1 MIEKARTIYGSLEYV
16 VRFNGE
22 TTDTFRVLAGILI
35 GDPASPV
42 LWILI
47 ISDFHPHPHKD
58 DVFLGGIRI
67 SHLWL
72 ADDGILVCLSA
83 AGVQSNLSDFDR
95 FRSRRF
101 LNVSVPK
108 TAASIFGE
116 LPPALPPL
124 ELNGGRVNYVSTYV
138 YTGTAFSTTTRD
150 MFADHYARRA
160 ASAEKIAHASFSLQA
175 YTGTLPPQV
184 ALTLYRARVEP
195 HLTFGCEV
203 ALDVHAPS
211 YERLEKVQN
220 VFLRRA
226 LGLGGHSQLIPLF
239 SETGVK
245 PIRYR
250 RLELALRFAQY
261 ALQPNAPAY
270 VAAALHEAHALATA
284 GHPSW
289 WSDLY
294 RALAALPVP
303 VALPIHA
310 DLTPHLLAD
319 IARSLDS
326 SLAAHI
332 HASVVSSHRL
342 PILAARFAFLPSQ
355 PPVLQALCKWRAYL
369 NVPFA
374 PHREALV
381 RLLVSDHKLAV
392 EALRR
397 VSPQVPRHR
406 RICRLCEVRS
416 AIESE
421 LHVLLECRNEQLCAI
436 RDAFYARILPRLP
449 KLPRLVDSTPPL
461 ILPDDNALL
470 DLQA

>member
-1 MIEKARTIYGSLEYV
+1 
-16 VRFNGE
+16 
-22 TTDTFRVLAGILI
+22 
-35 GDPASPV
+35 
-42 LWILI
+42 
-47 ISDFHPHPHKD
+47 
-58 DVFLGGIRI
+58 
-67 SHLWL
+67 
-72 ADDGILVCLSA
+72 
-83 AGVQSNLSDFDR
+83 
-95 FRSRRF
+95 
-101 LNVSVPK
+101 
-108 TAASIFGE
+108 
-116 LPPALPPL
+116 
-124 ELNGGRVNYVSTYV
+124 
-138 YTGTAFSTTTRD
+138 
-150 MFADHYARRA
+150 
-160 ASAEKIAHASFSLQA
+160 
-175 YTGTLPPQV
+175 
-184 ALTLYRARVEP
+184 
-195 HLTFGCEV
+195 
-203 ALDVHAPS
+203 
-211 YERLEKVQN
+211 
-220 VFLRRA
+220 
-226 LGLGGHSQLIPLF
+226 
-239 SETGVK
+239 
-245 PIRYR
+245 
-250 RLELALRFAQY
+250 LELALRFAQY

-284 GHPSW
+284 SHPSW

-310 DLTPHLLAD
+310 GLTPHLLAD

-332 HASVVSSHRL
+332 HASVMSSHRL

-449 KLPRLVDSTPPL
+449 KLPRVRTEWTWERQFDVLLGTDAVLSDL
-461 ILPDDNALL
+461 AEFVYDVNALL